1 MQDGI
6 DFIDAVVRHPAT
18 GRRLARRLWGFFVSE
33 VATPSD
39 EWIEAVAGA
48 YYSSNYDIKAMVRAI
63 FHSAEFMS
71 PDNRFSR
78 YSWPVEFVVRSIKET
93 GWTGFSVNDAMTPL
107 VNMGQQLLEPPDVN
121 GWEVGPGWFSTGGSL
136 ARLNFAAQLATNQKF
151 NLRNGASG
159 LGPSPQALLSY
170 VLDRWSPME
179 FENGPYEELLTYLR
193 AGGNWT
199 GNDAQLLV
207 KLPGVVHLVLG
218 SAEYQFV

>member
-1 MQDGI
+1 MAAKLRHGAAALLAAALLAGCGAP
-6 DFIDAVVRHPAT
+6 AVAPPDRLRREPAEFPT
-18 GRRLARRLWGFFVSE
+18 NDYRRLAAQGSPVYRVDPARSMVVIEVRR
-33 VATPSD
+33 
-39 EWIEAVAGA
+39 
-48 YYSSNYDIKAMVRAI
+48 
-63 FHSAEFMS
+63 
-71 PDNRFSR
+71 
-78 YSWPVEFVVRSIKET
+78 
-93 GWTGFSVNDAMTPL
+93 
-107 VNMGQQLLEPPDVN
+107 
-121 GWEVGPGWFSTGGSL
+121 GGSL